1 MRRRA
6 FITLMGGAAAMPLAA
21 RAQQAMPVVGFLRST
36 SLADA
41 TPLVVALRQG
51 LKEAGF
57 VEGQNVAMEQ
67 RYADNRTEQLP
78 ALAAD
83 LARLPVVLIVADN
96 PSALAARD
104 ATTIPIV
111 FASGG
116 DPVKSGLVASLNRP
130 GGKATGV
137 VFLTG
142 MLATKRFELLRQ
154 LVPKATTV
162 AAFMHPG
169 TPTTDAERRDLQSG
183 AQTVGQQIVIYDVG
197 SSADIEAAFA
207 SLASRGIG
215 ALLVGSGPF
224 LNSQARSIIALAA
237 SQRLPVMYPQRE
249 HALNGGLMSYGTSIT
264 DAYRQ
269 AGIYAGR
276 ILKGEKPADLPV
288 VQSAKFEFVI
298 NLKTAK
304 TLGLEF
310 HPQLLGL
317 ADEVIE

>member
-1 MRRRA
+1 MRRRE
-6 FITLMGGAAAMPLAA
+6 FIAGLAGAAAMPLAA
-21 RAQQAMPVVGFLRST
+21 RAQQPMPVIGFLRST

-41 TPLVVALRQG
+41 TPLAVALRQG

-57 VEGQNVAMEQ
+57 VEGRNVLIEH

-83 LARLPVVLIVADN
+83 LARLPVTVIVADN
-96 PSALAARD
+96 PSALAAKD
-104 ATTIPIV
+104 ATTTPIV

-169 TPTTDAERRDLQSG
+169 TPTTDAERRDLQSR
-183 AQTVGQQIVIYDVG
+183 AQNVGQQIVIYDVG
-197 SSADIEAAFA
+197 SSAAIEAAFA

-215 ALLVGSGPF
+215 ALLIGSGPF
-224 LNSQARSIIALAA
+224 LNSQARSIVALAA
-237 SQRLPVMYPQRE
+237 SHGLPVMYPQRE

-269 AGIYAGR
+269 AGVYAGR